1 MEAGQSPG
9 FPSRDAASDLSAG
22 AQSWGRPMAPSMRTY
37 SPRDR
42 DHCLRIFDSNR
53 PRSFADYERA
63 QFESYLDSGGGTYF
77 IVERR
82 GAVVGCGGYAISLD
96 GKTADLCWGMIEQR
110 LHRERLGE
118 LLLLGRLQ
126 AIAALGRVAGVR
138 LSTSQFAE
146 GFYAQYGFKAVS
158 RVADGF
164 GTGLD
169 RVEMRLDLT
178 VKVRTR
184 VLESWRLLG
193 QNMRTGRS
201 LPRARRKE
209 KPMTGQEQKV
219 ECRTPMP
226 GSQGT
231 RIPKWKYD
239 AVREAI
245 RAVVPRTKEGIEFR
259 SLATLVAK
267 AMPVADRRKF
277 GSVAWHTTT
286 VKLHME
292 VIGELARVP
301 DSRPQRLRLIR

>member
-1 MEAGQSPG
+1 
-9 FPSRDAASDLSAG
+9 
-22 AQSWGRPMAPSMRTY
+22 MAPSMRTY

-82 GAVVGCGGYAISLD
+82 GAVVGCGGYSVTD
-96 GKTADLCWGMIEQR
+96 TGETADLCWGMIEER
-110 LHRERLGE
+110 LHREGLGE

-126 AIAALGRVAGVR
+126 AIAAHDSVSKVR

-146 GFYAQYGFKAVS
+146 GFYAQHGFKAVS

-164 GTGLD
+164 GEGLD

-178 VKVRTR
+178 VTERKQ
-184 VLESWRLLG
+184 VLESWRQLG
-193 QNMRTGRS
+193 QNMRTGES
-201 LPRARRKE
+201 APRARRKE
-209 KPMTGQEQKV
+209 KHMTGQEQKV
-219 ECRTPMP
+219 ECRTPTP
-226 GSQGT
+226 GSQRT

-245 RAVVPRTKEGIEFR
+245 RAVVPRSKDGIEFR
-259 SLATLVAK
+259 TLSTLVAK
-267 AMPVADRRKF
+267 AMPVADRRKL